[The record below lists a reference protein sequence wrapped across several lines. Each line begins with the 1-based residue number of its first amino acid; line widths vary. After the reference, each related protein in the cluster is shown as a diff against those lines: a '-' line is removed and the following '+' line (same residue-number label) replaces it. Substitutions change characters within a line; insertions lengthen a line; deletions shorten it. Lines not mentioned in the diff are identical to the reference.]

1 MLSFKKIIL
10 VVLFLV
16 PACGFS
22 PVYTNQNFDN
32 FAGKINIQEPDN
44 QNEFIF
50 YSHLTDRFGESNGRY
65 TLTYAIKTSKKD
77 SGLNFDGTVHRIEIS
92 GSVAF
97 SLKDTESGVE
107 LLSDQEKMYLSYSNF
122 GSTAAVLNAERT
134 TNKQLLILLADKVA
148 DRISLILLD
157 QGS

>member
-1 MLSFKKIIL
+1 MLSFRKIL
-10 VVLFLV
+10 FVLLFSL

-22 PVYTNQNFDN
+22 PLYNYQNSTKL
-32 FAGKINIQEPDN
+32 AEKISIQEPN
-44 QNEFIF
+44 TQNEFVF
-50 YSHLTDRFGESNGRY
+50 YSQLTNRFNEGNGKY
-65 TLTYAIKTSKKD
+65 IVNYAITTSKKD

-134 TNKQLLILLADKVA
+134 TNEQLILLLADKVA
-148 DRISLILLD
+148 DRISLIIIEKN
-157 QGS
+157 S